1 MNFSTRDFLLGTAFG
16 LIIFFLISSFIFPI
30 IVTPV
35 FSPGAEEEIIS
46 FIDSADS
53 TLDVEIYVFSS
64 QDVID
69 ALIDAKNRGVRV
81 RVIMEKRTM
90 SNTNQ
95 ETFDYLRNQGVEVRW
110 ASTAYKL
117 THSKFIILDGEK
129 VFVGSHNFSNSALNY
144 NREASVIIT
153 GEAVEEFI
161 RVFEQDWSIAQIM

>member
-16 LIIFFLISSFIFPI
+16 LIIFFLISSFLFPVI
-30 IVTPV
+30 ATPV
-35 FSPGAEEEIIS
+35 FSPGAEQEIIS
-46 FIDSADS
+46 LIDTADS
-53 TLDVEIYVFSS
+53 SLDVEIYVFSS
-64 QDVID
+64 QDVMD
-69 ALIDAKNRGVRV
+69 ALIDAKNRGVNV

-95 ETFDYLRNQGVEVRW
+95 ETFDYLRNNGVEVRW

-117 THSKFIILDGEK
+117 THSKFIIVDGKK

>member
-46 FIDSADS
+46 FIDGADS